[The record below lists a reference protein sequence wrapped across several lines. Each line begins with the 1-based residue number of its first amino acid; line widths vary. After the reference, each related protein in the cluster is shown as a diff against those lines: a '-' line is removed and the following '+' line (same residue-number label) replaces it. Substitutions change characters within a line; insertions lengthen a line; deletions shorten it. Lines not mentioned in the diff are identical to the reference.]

1 MTNIKALL
9 ALSGEIAQNVSI
21 PTENR
26 LEIVMNNSFST
37 KIAHFAAFV
46 IVATIT
52 AVPAAV
58 NAFHSSSTDQVQYG
72 DALYATG
79 LQMSLHK
86 DAASS
91 K

>member
-1 MTNIKALL
+1 M
-9 ALSGEIAQNVSI
+9 S
-21 PTENR
+21 
-26 LEIVMNNSFST
+26 NSVST

-58 NAFHSSSTDQVQYG
+58 NAFHSSAANQVQYG

-79 LQMSLHK
+79 LQMSMHQ
-86 DAASS
+86 DVAST